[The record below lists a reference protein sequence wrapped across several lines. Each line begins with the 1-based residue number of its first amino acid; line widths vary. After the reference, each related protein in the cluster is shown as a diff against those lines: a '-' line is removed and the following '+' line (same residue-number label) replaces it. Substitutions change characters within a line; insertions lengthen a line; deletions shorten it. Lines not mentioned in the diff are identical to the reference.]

1 MASIV
6 HGFMWEFINR
16 KPTRLDLT
24 LYFGEGFLLLG
35 YASCYASIPLR
46 QVLGFFLPGQSMDSV
61 ESWLRG
67 KWAEFFSFLL
77 PGHPPSKCTEMHTS
91 QAHTKPNWSR
101 LHLTGIGLCTYHV
114 ISSVQIP
121 IFVKTDVR
129 IIGEGGCA
137 EGYSVRSTRKRHRRH
152 IDKKRR
158 RKVLRTQGVSYSGK

>member
-1 MASIV
+1 M
-6 HGFMWEFINR
+6 
-16 KPTRLDLT
+16 
-24 LYFGEGFLLLG
+24 G
-35 YASCYASIPLR
+35 YTSCYASIPLR

-77 PGHPPSKCTEMHTS
+77 PGHPPSKCSEMHTS
-91 QAHTKPNWSR
+91 QAHMKPNWSR
-101 LHLTGIGLCTYHV
+101 LRLTGIGLCTYHV
-114 ISSVQIP
+114 TSSVQIP
-121 IFVKTDVR
+121 ISVKTDVR